1 MEKQVESESR
11 LSFIEATSIIIGH
24 GVGSGILAVPYLAS
38 RVSWQAV
45 LGIVAL
51 AYVINLILHLL
62 IAELALNNGGR
73 QFIKCFESELFTGK
87 LKKLF
92 TSLAFA
98 MLGLSVLMNV
108 SGFIAGSAAVLESWL
123 GLSPRLAMI
132 IYYVASAAV
141 VFFGMKSVGIFEK
154 VAVSAMAMV
163 IAALFT
169 ATLTSPISQLPAIT
183 KAPGNLLA
191 LYSMVSFS
199 LSAVMSV
206 PQVVKGLD
214 GDPRAIRLSIVAGTG
229 ANTAML
235 LAVTFMT
242 LLGAGSSIT
251 QKGALVDLSAHL
263 GGWVSVIGYI
273 FSLLALTTSLWAST
287 LNLRDIVSEQTG
299 PEVSHLRSL
308 RILGLSDSHSAGF
321 PFSHHRLR
329 DSSGLALPDELA
341 DEPSLP
347 KVNLAV
353 CSAESKA
360 EGYHVDLDLL
370 IKDAVH
376 VDDVLDSLYGV
387 PVLADLDHGLDLL
400 VWHADA

>member
-1 MEKQVESESR
+1 MEKKVESGF
-11 LSFIEATSIIIGH
+11 FIEATSIIIGH

-51 AYVINLILHLL
+51 AYVINLTLHLL
-62 IAELALNNGGR
+62 IAELSLK

-92 TSLAFA
+92 TSFAFA
-98 MLGLSVLMNV
+98 MLDLSVLMNV

-287 LNLRDIVSEQTG
+287 LNLRDIVSEQT
-299 PEVSHLRSL
+299 SL
-308 RILGLSDSHSAGF
+308 RLSWLIASA
-321 PFSHHRLR
+321 PCLV
-329 DSSGLALPDELA
+329 LALTGIQSFVGFTRLA
-341 DEPSLP
+341 
-347 KVNLAV
+347 
-353 CSAESKA
+353 
-360 EGYHVDLDLL
+360 G
-370 IKDAVH
+370 IIQ
-376 VDDVLDSLYGV
+376 
-387 PVLADLDHGLDLL
+387 VLAGLGIIAAYNRSRRQALESPICGVFGSLGFQIAVALASLL
-400 VWHADA
+400 ATIGSVPPVA

>member
-287 LNLRDIVSEQTG
+287 LNLRDIVSEQT
-299 PEVSHLRSL
+299 SL
-308 RILGLSDSHSAGF
+308 RLSWLIASA
-321 PFSHHRLR
+321 PCLV
-329 DSSGLALPDELA
+329 LALTGIQSFVGFTRLA
-341 DEPSLP
+341 GIIQVLTGLGIIAAYSRSRRQALKSPICGVFGSLGFQIAIA
-347 KVNLAV
+347 LA
-353 CSAESKA
+353 S
-360 EGYHVDLDLL
+360 LL
-370 IKDAVH
+370 ATIASVT
-376 VDDVLDSLYGV
+376 
-387 PVLADLDHGLDLL
+387 PVA
-400 VWHADA
+400 

>member
-287 LNLRDIVSEQTG
+287 LNLRDIVSEQT
-299 PEVSHLRSL
+299 SL
-308 RILGLSDSHSAGF
+308 RLSWLIASA
-321 PFSHHRLR
+321 PCLV
-329 DSSGLALPDELA
+329 LALTGIQSFVGFTRLA
-341 DEPSLP
+341 GIIQVLTGLGIIAAYSRSRRQALKSPICRVFGSLGFQIAIA
-347 KVNLAV
+347 LA
-353 CSAESKA
+353 S
-360 EGYHVDLDLL
+360 LL
-370 IKDAVH
+370 ATIASVT
-376 VDDVLDSLYGV
+376 
-387 PVLADLDHGLDLL
+387 PVA
-400 VWHADA
+400 